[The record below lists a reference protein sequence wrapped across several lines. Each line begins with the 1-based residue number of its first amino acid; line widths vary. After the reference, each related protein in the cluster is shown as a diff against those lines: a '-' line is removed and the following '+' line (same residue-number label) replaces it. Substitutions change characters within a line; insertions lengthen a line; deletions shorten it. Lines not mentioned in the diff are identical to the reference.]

1 MLKSMSAK
9 ITAEYN
15 GERFDVA
22 AAALFE
28 ELSRKKIKSIIDA
41 GGAYINKK
49 RVQMAKSVVKNGD
62 KIEVFW
68 EENQISSEKKK
79 EHNQYSL
86 KNTIG
91 TFIDNNTLV
100 FENEEFFIINKPA
113 GIASQATLSSSKD
126 TILHALANFDSSKFD
141 IQNMFLVHRLDKD
154 TSGLMIIAKNQ
165 SAQKKFEDLFR
176 DKKIQ
181 KTYDAL
187 CFYTPKK
194 LEGEINFPIAKD
206 NSRKNCYF
214 AITNPNSKN
223 KDAKSSETNYIV
235 KKSYKNCD
243 VSLISCLPKT
253 GRTHQIRVHLSAIGC
268 PLLGDKTYSQNIY
281 GHKYAQIALRHML
294 HASNLSFELNNE
306 KFEFHSSLPE
316 DFQRIIKI
324 FEDVK

>member
-9 ITAEYN
+9 ITIEYN

-22 AAALFE
+22 AAALFG

-49 RVQMAKSVVKNGD
+49 RVNIAKAPVKLAD
-62 KIEVFW
+62 KIEVYW
-68 EENQISSEKKK
+68 EDFQVSKEKNIENP
-79 EHNQYSL
+79 QYHL

-91 TFIDNNTLV
+91 TFIDNNTLI
-100 FENEEFFIINKPA
+100 FENDDFFIINKPA

-126 TILHALANFDSSKFD
+126 TILHSLSSYDSNKFNID
-141 IQNMFLVHRLDKD
+141 KMFLVHRLDKD
-154 TSGLMIIAKNQ
+154 TSGLMIIVKNQ
-165 SAQKKFEDLFR
+165 TVQKKFEDLFR

-214 AITNPNSKN
+214 AVTNPNSNN
-223 KDAKSSETNYIV
+223 KDAKSSETNYVV
-235 KKSYKNCD
+235 KKEFKNCD

-281 GHKYAQIALRHML
+281 GHKYSQIALRHML
-294 HASNLSFELNNE
+294 HASYLSFEMNGE
-306 KFEFHSSLPE
+306 KFEFNSALPE

-324 FEDVK
+324 LEDVK